1 MHHQGHE
8 TTEVGDD
15 HFRSTGVKL
24 WAAVARGQDLGLKG
38 QYMGVQAQIF
48 VDNIET
54 IIQLRFRP
62 LMISGSIQVKM
73 GREGDNA
80 MRMK

>member
-24 WAAVARGQDLGLKG
+24 WVTVQWKDLAVKGISSEKIQQLKDSAVKG
-38 QYMGVQAQIF
+38 FSSGR
-48 VDNIET
+48 
-54 IIQLRFRP
+54 IQ
-62 LMISGSIQVKM
+62 Q
-73 GREGDNA
+73 
-80 MRMK
+80 

>member
-24 WAAVARGQDLGLKG
+24 WVTVAAVLKRFLLGLKTRVS
-38 QYMGVQAQIF
+38 YSWHTDAKKLNVATIF
-48 VDNIET
+48 LY
-54 IIQLRFRP
+54 QKAHFLRF
-62 LMISGSIQVKM
+62 
-73 GREGDNA
+73 
-80 MRMK
+80 

>member
-24 WAAVARGQDLGLKG
+24 WATVWSGESRSNARNTGLTVACLIGLFIEPSILAAVFPLGVL
-38 QYMGVQAQIF
+38 
-48 VDNIET
+48 
-54 IIQLRFRP
+54 
-62 LMISGSIQVKM
+62 
-73 GREGDNA
+73 
-80 MRMK
+80 